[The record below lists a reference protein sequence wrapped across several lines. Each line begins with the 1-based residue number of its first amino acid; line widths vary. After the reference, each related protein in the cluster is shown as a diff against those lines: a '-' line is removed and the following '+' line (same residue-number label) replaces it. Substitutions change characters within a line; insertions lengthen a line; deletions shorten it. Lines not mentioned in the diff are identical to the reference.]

1 MNSKRQLTKH
11 KVDHLGFNTDAEKII
26 GYLDG
31 SFPKSALKAKLVE
44 KVDRIVQAKAW
55 LFEFKFQSK
64 VVEMMINHY
73 QYSEVTAYRDLRLM
87 ERVFGPLLRMSKDL
101 KRALADEMIRQDRE
115 LAITNKDTK
124 ALGAST
130 RNYILLHQLDK
141 EDPELPD
148 LSNFD
153 FHPII
158 MAVLPEQ
165 VGQDPPS
172 EDELLDKVSDWWES
186 QSEEAQIEDDE

>member
-1 MNSKRQLTKH
+1 MSSKRQLTKH

-64 VVEMMINHY
+64 VIEMMINHY

>member
-1 MNSKRQLTKH
+1 MSFKRQLTKH

-31 SFPKSALKAKLVE
+31 SLPKESLNRKLVE
-44 KVDRIVQAKAW
+44 KLDRIVQAKAW
-55 LFEFKFQSK
+55 LLEHKFQTK
-64 VVEMMINHY
+64 VVEMLMNHY
-73 QYSEVTAYRDLRLM
+73 EYSEVTAYRDLRLM

-115 LAITNKDTK
+115 LAIAKKDTK

-148 LSNFD
+148 LTNFD

-158 MAVLPEQ
+158 LAVLPEQ
-165 VGQDPPS
+165 VGQEPPS
-172 EDELLDKVSDWWES
+172 EDQLLDKVRDWWDS
-186 QSEEAQIEDDE
+186 QAEEAQIEDHE